1 LALQTTPLENDPARV
16 LHFDFNRFQNL
27 VNHFSRA
34 AFYNSRNLCYNA
46 RRGVENVHSL
56 FRSRN
61 VNAKRRTVKVGA
73 QFLRVHGAPR
83 RELGNHTFARTRAA
97 FLFSKMKD
105 EKNPKFIFHPSSLI
119 LWRLQ

>member
-56 FRSRN
+56 FRSWN
-61 VNAKRRTVKVGA
+61 VNAKRRTVTVV
-73 QFLRVHGAPR
+73 RAPKGRAYTVRHAASWAITLLPQHER
-83 RELGNHTFARTRAA
+83 RFYFQG
-97 FLFSKMKD
+97 
-105 EKNPKFIFHPSSLI
+105 
-119 LWRLQ
+119 